1 MLIENIVYSDDFNAF
16 LDSLCDDNKVSIIK
30 ESLNDFAKGRLDL
43 DPKDCQHY
51 KERIKV
57 LIDAADVV
65 VYYDLKDNDMIMI
78 GGSPMKKRA
87 A

>member
-43 DPKDCQHY
+43 DPRDCQHY
-51 KERIKV
+51 EGRVKV
-57 LIDAADVV
+57 LIDAV
-65 VYYDLKDNDMIMI
+65 VYYDLKGNDMMMI
-78 GGSPMKKRA
+78 GGSLMHKRVA
-87 A
+87 